1 VAAYEGDA
9 NNEAIATVCGAAN
22 QSSAVG
28 TVPVILAAS
37 ATGGTVGKPV
47 GATASIQEGAIPGG
61 QLTFKAFPPGDTNCS
76 GTAAFSS
83 TVSVSGNGS
92 YRSAPFSPSRVG
104 AFRWTVRYSGDAN
117 HAPATVGCGGATSA
131 ISRAAPSITG
141 GVDTRPT
148 VGTPFQATTTLQG
161 GFSPTGKITF
171 QIYGPVAS
179 GCGKVLAVDKV
190 SVNGDTISSD
200 PFVAERPG
208 RYSFVAIYS
217 GDAANQGATTPCD
230 SPSLVAQVRKRKPKV
245 KPSARLAGRSI
256 EIRARLS
263 GAVSPSGVVNF
274 RLYRPGDT
282 RCAGKP
288 VYTGGLRIKSNGTY
302 SLAKYLATKSGVYHL
317 SVGYSGDQRNKRYRG
332 TCAQSIHVS

>member
-1 VAAYEGDA
+1 
-9 NNEAIATVCGAAN
+9 
-22 QSSAVG
+22 
-28 TVPVILAAS
+28 
-37 ATGGTVGKPV
+37 
-47 GATASIQEGAIPGG
+47 
-61 QLTFKAFPPGDTNCS
+61 
-76 GTAAFSS
+76 
-83 TVSVSGNGS
+83 
-92 YRSAPFSPSRVG
+92 
-104 AFRWTVRYSGDAN
+104 
-117 HAPATVGCGGATSA
+117 
-131 ISRAAPSITG
+131 
-141 GVDTRPT
+141 
-148 VGTPFQATTTLQG
+148 VGTPFQATATLQG

-179 GCGKVLAVDKV
+179 GCGKPLAVDKV
-190 SVNGDTISSD
+190 SVNGGTIRSD

-230 SPSLVAQVRKRKPKV
+230 SPSLVAQVGKRIPKV
-245 KPSARLAGRSI
+245 KPSARLEGRSI

-288 VYTGGLRIKSNGTY
+288 VYTGGVGVKSNGTY
-302 SLAKYLATKSGVYHL
+302 SLAKYRATKSGVYHL

-332 TCAQSIHVS
+332 NCAQSIHVSGHSPSRG